1 MPLILTRGVLPRP
14 QVFLR
19 AGPLV
24 RRPRV
29 AEDLQV
35 LRKVRHLGAFGEAA
49 DPAVQERAARA
60 VQGVLP
66 VERVVPGHVADD
78 RHEARDQQQ
87 PHALPVHPAQQQGH
101 HHDGQQRLPHGPD
114 DRGVA
119 DHQPRDHGHGDRR
132 LVEPAERGHRHGDEE
147 DEQHI
152 RHHHVL
158 NLQFEHVEQDRQR
171 RQGRPP
177 PRQPAAAQHRVAG
190 HAQQDAHEGLQGG
203 DQGQVVQRQQR
214 EQEQRVP
221 AGPHHVRDVIDRIRN
236 VVVGVA
242 VPEDRAVA
250 EHDHAAQRDRDREH
264 DAELPVRG
272 EPAPR
277 PGQHPPGQSRRARR
291 AGRSP
296 RASGRPPP
304 GARSAVWLTLAT
316 GPLGIFLCRVL
327 LCRVL
332 LGRAL
337 PGGVLLGGA
346 LLGGVLL
353 GGVLLGRALPGP
365 GRVYRPLV
373 RGILRSRARRHA
385 ARAFPSSGCIRQQ
398 VSQIP
403 RRRARNVDVTY
414 AFSSGPQAPHGRP
427 ITRSCPRHDCCGTD
441 VTRCP
446 AVQSQT
452 GSILSYCSAALK
464 GL

>member
-1 MPLILTRGVLPRP
+1 MASLANWPAMLSACLENWLLPLILTRGVLSRP
-14 QVFLR
+14 EVLLR

-101 HHDGQQRLPHGPD
+101 HHDGQQRFPHGPD

-132 LVEPAERGHRHGDEE
+132 LVEPAECGHRHGDEE

-277 PGQHPPGQSRRARR
+277 PGQHPPGH
-291 AGRSP
+291 G
-296 RASGRPPP
+296 PP
-304 GARSAVWLTLAT
+304 
-316 GPLGIFLCRVL
+316 
-327 LCRVL
+327 
-332 LGRAL
+332 
-337 PGGVLLGGA
+337 
-346 LLGGVLL
+346 
-353 GGVLLGRALPGP
+353 
-365 GRVYRPLV
+365 
-373 RGILRSRARRHA
+373 
-385 ARAFPSSGCIRQQ
+385 
-398 VSQIP
+398 
-403 RRRARNVDVTY
+403 
-414 AFSSGPQAPHGRP
+414 GRP
-427 ITRSCPRHDCCGTD
+427 IPPGERTAAPRGPLRRLAHPRHRPARYFPVPCLAGPCLAGPCPAW
-441 VTRCP
+441 RCP
-446 AVQSQT
+446 AWRCLAGPCLAGPRPGLPPPRTRNPPKPDPLPRRSRVSLQRLHPPT
-452 GSILSYCSAALK
+452 GLPDPSPS
-464 GL
+464 GT